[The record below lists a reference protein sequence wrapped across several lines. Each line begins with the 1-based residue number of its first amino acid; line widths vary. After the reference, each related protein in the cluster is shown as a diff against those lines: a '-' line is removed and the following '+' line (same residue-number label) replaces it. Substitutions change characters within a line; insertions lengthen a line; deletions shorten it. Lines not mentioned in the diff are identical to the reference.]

1 MLRYRP
7 RSDSQEEETEEVPDF
22 DTLPRVYV
30 ERTLAI
36 IKPDAIHKS
45 EEIEDVILKEGFTIL
60 QVGLVC
66 FSNQFEN
73 TDKNNIFQVY
83 SVSAPSTP
91 PKPVPSTLSNVAHP
105 VAQIAA
111 AGRLLKQLFRSIM
124 FHCPLSSNLS
134 EVLSPDRNAGSS

>member
-36 IKPDAIHKS
+36 IKPDAVHKS

-73 TDKNNIFQVY
+73 TDKNNMFQVH
-83 SVSAPSTP
+83 SVSASLPPPTP
-91 PKPVPSTLSNVAHP
+91 PPNL
-105 VAQIAA
+105 
-111 AGRLLKQLFRSIM
+111 
-124 FHCPLSSNLS
+124 CP
-134 EVLSPDRNAGSS
+134 PH

>member
-36 IKPDAIHKS
+36 IKPDAVHKS

-73 TDKNNIFQVY
+73 TDKNNMFQVH
-83 SVSAPSTP
+83 SVSAPPTP
-91 PKPVPSTLSNVAHP
+91 PQTCALHTKQCGTSSGTDCCCWTFTETVIPIYNV
-105 VAQIAA
+105 
-111 AGRLLKQLFRSIM
+111 
-124 FHCPLSSNLS
+124 PLSII
-134 EVLSPDRNAGSS
+134 VKPQ

>member
-36 IKPDAIHKS
+36 IKPDAVHKS

-66 FSNQFEN
+66 VSNQFEN
-73 TDKNNIFQVY
+73 TDKNNMFQVH
-83 SVSAPSTP
+83 SVSAP

>member
-36 IKPDAIHKS
+36 IKPDAVHKS

-73 TDKNNIFQVY
+73 TDKNNMFQVH
-83 SVSAPSTP
+83 SVSAPPHLPQTCAHHTKQCGTSSGTDCCCWTFTETVIP
-91 PKPVPSTLSNVAHP
+91 IYNV
-105 VAQIAA
+105 
-111 AGRLLKQLFRSIM
+111 
-124 FHCPLSSNLS
+124 PLSIIV
-134 EVLSPDRNAGSS
+134 EPQ